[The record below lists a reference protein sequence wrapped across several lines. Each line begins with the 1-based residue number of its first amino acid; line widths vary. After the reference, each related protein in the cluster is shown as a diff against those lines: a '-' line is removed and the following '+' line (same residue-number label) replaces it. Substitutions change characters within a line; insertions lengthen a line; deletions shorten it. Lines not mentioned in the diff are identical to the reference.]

1 MEFTEMNR
9 AINKMILIGNLGRD
23 MDHSMCAAFALR
35 SERTSFET
43 SKSSKGAM
51 AWANIS
57 DGMPESGGGGA
68 SEVLTVEGGAPV
80 AGASEDDDG
89 GDPDPEPARRRPRKS
104 SAHPGTL
111 HPSQPPH
118 SEVLLKLQAVQQRTS
133 LSKSTIYAKIKDG
146 TFPGPVRLGARCSR
160 WKTSELNS
168 WLSLVGQ

>member
-1 MEFTEMNR
+1 MKR
-9 AINKMILIGNLGRD
+9 AINQVILIGDLGRAGS
-23 MDHSMCAAFALR
+23 HSMYVASTLR
-35 SERTSFET
+35 CERTSFET
-43 SKSSKGAM
+43 SKASKGAM
-51 AWANIS
+51 AWACIS
-57 DGMPESGGGGA
+57 DGLPESGGGGA
-68 SEVLTVEGGAPV
+68 SVALAVEGGAPV

-89 GDPDPEPARRRPRKS
+89 GDPDPEPARRRPLKS
-104 SAHPGTL
+104 SAYPATL